1 MNHSKKW
8 SKKAISMALVAA
20 MVGTSVMPTFAAS
33 TDPNASAKREA
44 TNAAISQKAATQGMV
59 LLENNNN
66 SLPIAQTKGTK
77 VALFGVGS
85 YKTIKG
91 GTGSGDVYLKDGANI
106 TVEQGFEDAGYDVV
120 NQDFLTAQ
128 NTAYEKA
135 ESEAGSGGMFSSF
148 VYKEEA
154 YAEADVTAAAGKTD
168 TAIYVLARNSGEGA
182 DRKAEKGDYYLTDNE
197 AANLKLL
204 GQKFKN
210 VVVVL
215 NTGGI
220 VDTNFFN
227 GKGGYAANDS
237 LNRSKIEGLDS
248 LVLMSQAGMNGGRAL
263 VQILNV
269 K

>member
-91 GTGSGDVYLKDGANI
+91 GTGCL
-106 TVEQGFEDAGYDVV
+106 
-120 NQDFLTAQ
+120 
-128 NTAYEKA
+128 
-135 ESEAGSGGMFSSF
+135 SERRCKHYG
-148 VYKEEA
+148 
-154 YAEADVTAAAGKTD
+154 
-168 TAIYVLARNSGEGA
+168 R
-182 DRKAEKGDYYLTDNE
+182 
-197 AANLKLL
+197 
-204 GQKFKN
+204 
-210 VVVVL
+210 
-215 NTGGI
+215 TG
-220 VDTNFFN
+220 
-227 GKGGYAANDS
+227 
-237 LNRSKIEGLDS
+237 L
-248 LVLMSQAGMNGGRAL
+248 
-263 VQILNV
+263 
-269 K
+269 

>member
-128 NTAYEKA
+128 NTAY
-135 ESEAGSGGMFSSF
+135 
-148 VYKEEA
+148 
-154 YAEADVTAAAGKTD
+154 
-168 TAIYVLARNSGEGA
+168 
-182 DRKAEKGDYYLTDNE
+182 
-197 AANLKLL
+197 
-204 GQKFKN
+204 
-210 VVVVL
+210 
-215 NTGGI
+215 GI
-220 VDTNFFN
+220 
-227 GKGGYAANDS
+227 
-237 LNRSKIEGLDS
+237 
-248 LVLMSQAGMNGGRAL
+248 LVLMVSL
-263 VQILNV
+263 EVSV
-269 K
+269 